1 LVETAISQHFYRTNW
16 PRSEDHD
23 ALDESRSDST
33 DDNAGPNT
41 LGQPINVI
49 RSAAGMEEP
58 VANDI
63 LRVLSERHPSSDS
76 LNSPFEGDFDKSALY
91 GRWASSDYHEGKGR
105 RRLLRKRPFRRLLRR
120 RTQRCRETSDI
131 ADLVQKSTVLVGN
144 AGETIKVVADKLTT
158 TLDAVTAT
166 VGNANDLVVGLKQ
179 GRGAIGMLLRD
190 EQTAT
195 DIEKSIAS
203 VRDAT
208 SSLNHA
214 SAQADALV
222 SDF

>member
-1 LVETAISQHFYRTNW
+1 
-16 PRSEDHD
+16 
-23 ALDESRSDST
+23 
-33 DDNAGPNT
+33 
-41 LGQPINVI
+41 
-49 RSAAGMEEP
+49 M
-58 VANDI
+58 
-63 LRVLSERHPSSDS
+63 
-76 LNSPFEGDFDKSALY
+76 
-91 GRWASSDYHEGKGR
+91 
-105 RRLLRKRPFRRLLRR
+105 RKRPFRRLMRR